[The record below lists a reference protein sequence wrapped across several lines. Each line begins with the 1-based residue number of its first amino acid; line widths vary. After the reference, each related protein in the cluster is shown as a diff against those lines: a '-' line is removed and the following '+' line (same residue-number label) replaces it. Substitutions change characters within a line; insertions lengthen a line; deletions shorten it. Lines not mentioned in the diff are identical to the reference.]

1 MVGRFFAAAVLCV
14 CVVEYSARRPV
25 RALLAGNG
33 KLFQLRIRTSISR
46 FIKTIQLRC

>member
-14 CVVEYSARRPV
+14 CVVEYSARRPI
-25 RALLAGNG
+25 RALLARNG
-33 KLFQLRIRTSISR
+33 KLFQLRTSISC